1 MWISFGYLTE
11 SYGSDFELL
20 QLRACF
26 VGVRAWKL
34 RQIRPKH
41 YSTVVMGNNK
51 NCTSKSMGMFWVQN
65 RVIRVQFLTF
75 PPLVVFGLEKVAKS
89 WSKLF
94 SVVLMGNDKNCTVNC
109 VDIFRVQNQVMRARF
124 LTLPPL
130 VVFGLGKVIQIWPK
144 YFSAVLTTNNK
155 NCTPKSVGML

>member
-1 MWISFGYLTE
+1 VWVSFGYQTE
-11 SYGSDFELL
+11 SYGSDWTFAAP
-20 QLRACF
+20 R
-26 VGVRAWKL
+26 KL

-41 YSTVVMGNNK
+41 YSIVVMGNSK

-65 RVIRVQFLTF
+65 RVIRVQFSTF
-75 PPLVVFGLEKVAKS
+75 PSLVVFGLEKVAKI

-94 SVVLMGNDKNCTVNC
+94 LVVLMGNDKNCTVNC
-109 VDIFRVQNQVMRARF
+109 VGIFQVQNQVMRARF
-124 LTLPPL
+124 STLPPL

-155 NCTPKSVGML
+155 NCTRKSVGMF